1 MTMANKNISMSKVK
15 QIIKLYAQGI
25 GKKKIALRLCLSKN
39 TVKLYI
45 EHLLRLRRPW
55 EELLALADVDLNQLI
70 HPPRQTVV
78 KERLKTLYDFF
89 PIMEKQLR
97 KRGMTVGMQFRE
109 YCKIYP
115 DAFAETSFY
124 KYYNIWKKRM
134 RPTMHIE
141 HKVGDKMY
149 VDFAGGTLTYVDRDT
164 GELAQAQIFVAILGW
179 SQYAYVEAMRNQSA
193 EEFIAACEHA
203 VRHFGGS
210 PLAIVPDNLKS
221 AVVKSH
227 RYEPQIN
234 ENFSAFADHYGMT
247 VLPARVRKPQDKAH
261 VENLVKL
268 TYKHMYTTLPDGET
282 LTLDAL
288 NHHLHTQLRN
298 FNRADLTGRRE
309 SRWDLWIKEVP
320 TLQQL
325 PDHCYE
331 LRIVRQVT
339 AMKNGHV
346 LLQEDRHYYSVPY
359 EYIGRKLQ
367 LQYSRTQVEVFH
379 SYTLIARH
387 ERVRLRHKYTT
398 VADHLPSQHRYSTEW
413 NPDFF
418 MEKGKAID
426 PVVES
431 YIRKVLERKT
441 HPEQAYKSC
450 QGILSL
456 ASRVG
461 TARLI
466 RACKKAADVGYY
478 NYRAVED
485 ILRHGLDHVDDDTPI
500 HNMPTHG
507 NIRGSHY
514 YK

>member
-1 MTMANKNISMSKVK
+1 MSKVK

-25 GKKKIALRLCLSKN
+25 GKKKIGLRLCLSKN

-45 EHLLRLRRPW
+45 DRLIRLRKPW
-55 EELLALADVDLNQLI
+55 EELLSLSDVELNQLV
-70 HPPRQTVV
+70 HPPQQTVV

-89 PIMEKQLR
+89 PNMDKQLR

-109 YCKIYP
+109 YSKMYP

-134 RPTMHIE
+134 RPSMHIE

-149 VDFAGGTLTYVDRDT
+149 VDFAGGTLPYVDAET
-164 GELAQAQIFVAILGW
+164 GELAQAQVFVAILGW

-210 PLAIVPDNLKS
+210 PLDIVPDNLKS
-221 AVVKSH
+221 AVVKPH

-268 TYKHMYTTLPDGET
+268 TYKHMYTTLPEREA
-282 LTLDAL
+282 LTMEAL
-288 NHHLHTQLRN
+288 NHHLHTQLRS
-298 FNRADLTGRRE
+298 FNRAELTGRRE
-309 SRWDLWIKEVP
+309 SRWDLWLKEVP

-325 PDHCYE
+325 PAQNYE
-331 LRIVRQVT
+331 LRTVRLVT

-359 EYIGRKLQ
+359 EYIGKKLQ
-367 LQYSRTQVEVFH
+367 LQYSRSLVEIFH
-379 SYTLIARH
+379 SYTLVAKH
-387 ERVRLRHKYTT
+387 ERIRARNKYTT
-398 VADHLPSQHRYSTEW
+398 IADHLPSHHRYSTEW
-413 NPDFF
+413 NPTFF
-418 MEKGKAID
+418 MEKGRAID
-426 PVVES
+426 PIVES
-431 YIRKVLERKT
+431 FIRKVLERKT

-456 ASRVG
+456 GNRVG

-466 RACKKAADVGYY
+466 IACKKAGDLGYY

-485 ILRHGLDHVDDDTPI
+485 ILRLGLDRMEEEAPV
-500 HNMPTHG
+500 HNMPSHS
-507 NIRGSHY
+507 NIRGSRY
-514 YK
+514 YQ